1 MNLLDEITSDLVNE
15 KVTLTNTLR
24 KAKILASQLQLQEFK
39 DWVKNELEGYTH
51 SEAIPDYRRFEATN
65 IGTFSGPFQSMA
77 RNVTLPTYNLPEEIQ
92 DFAKNMHIS
101 ESFAELEGM
110 LSCEGDA
117 LNKAWSQEAIIL
129 SRESVKMS
137 GGMVLVDAYQPFPKY
152 RIEGILDNVKNKL
165 MDFILD
171 LKASNIP
178 LNPEHLEPG
187 RKEQIRNSFNVHIY
201 GNHNIVA
208 GGEGVIQSNR
218 TIIKN
223 DILSLQDYF
232 KTLEVPP
239 EDLTSLENAVKADG
253 KTKKE
258 QLGKNVKEWMGNM
271 VSKASRGLWKVGLE
285 VAPKLIV
292 EALKSYYGW

>member
-15 KVTLTNTLR
+15 KAKLTNTLR
-24 KAKILASQLQLQEFK
+24 KAKILASQLQLKEFK

-51 SEAIPDYRRFEATN
+51 TAVIPDYRRFKATN

-77 RNVTLPTYNLPEEIQ
+77 RNVTLPTYNLPEEIK
-92 DFAKNMHIS
+92 DFAENMHIP
-101 ESFAELEGM
+101 ESLGELEGM
-110 LSCEGDA
+110 LSFEGDV
-117 LNKAWSQEAIIL
+117 LNKKWPQEAIIL

-137 GGMVLVDAYQPFPKY
+137 GDMVLVDAYQPFPKY
-152 RIEGILDNVKNKL
+152 MIEGILNNVKNKL

-171 LKASNIP
+171 LKASNIS
-178 LNPEHLEPG
+178 LDPEHLEPG
-187 RKEQIRNSFNVHIY
+187 SREQMRNLFHVHIY

-208 GGEGVIQSNR
+208 GGDSVIQFNQ
-218 TIIKN
+218 TIVKN
-223 DILSLQDYF
+223 DIRSLQDYF

-258 QLGKNVKEWMGNM
+258 QLGKNIKEWMGHM
-271 VSKASRGLWKVGLE
+271 ISKASQGIWKIGLE
-285 VAPKLIV
+285 VAPKLII